1 MTALSLLTNE
11 LRRLKAP
18 KHNTCWFTR
27 VFTWASGGLCT
38 YVHAHVGG
46 SMNFPER
53 VREWT

>member
-1 MTALSLLTNE
+1 MAALSLLTNE